1 MHFRI
6 KPVASGI
13 LLLSSF
19 LHTTL
24 TVTAQQNIN
33 DWARLN
39 SVPVGS
45 KLSVELKGGKTAKG
59 EFSAVSNEVLTVR
72 VKNALTEFRRDDVLR
87 VHQVVK
93 KSAAKSTLIGLG
105 VGAGAGAVIGIA
117 GDASNQGLEQV
128 DNAATAAITVLGA
141 AAGALTGYLVGR
153 NNSKRIL
160 IYEAQ

>member
-6 KPVASGI
+6 KLVASGI

-45 KLSVELKGGKTAKG
+45 KLSVALKGGKTAQG

-72 VKNALTEFRRDDVLR
+72 VKNALTEFGREDVLR

-105 VGAGAGAVIGIA
+105 VGAGAGAAIGIA

-141 AAGALTGYLVGR
+141 AAGALTGYFVGR